1 MIKYDLS
8 DIFGITIFIVLF
20 FEVWKVSYSL
30 MCPISLIVP
39 LFILIIIGAS
49 FYGIK
54 LQQRECFREC
64 FFEKKSFISRIL
76 SNKLFIIIIYT
87 FVSIA
92 LTISTIYLMLQYTHE
107 MTKYLVAYIFFLY
120 SFYRIIIG
128 VIKGIVRDKFLLL
141 FAKEIT
147 SKITSL
153 FAVVGYLYI
162 LVNQT
167 LPKYL
172 SENFLETIRNAS
184 NTVGSECILIDYI
197 LRLKTE
203 IDSTL
208 LWVVNDTT
216 NQMHDHVVMGS
227 VWAVL
232 VLINSLAIIGINT
245 LILEVIYL
253 KLKGRFE

>member
-1 MIKYDLS
+1 MIKHDLF
-8 DIFGITIFIVLF
+8 DMFGITVFIVIF

-30 MCPISLIVP
+30 ICPVSLIVP

-87 FVSIA
+87 FVAIA

-107 MTKYLVAYIFFLY
+107 MTKYLIAYIIFLY
-120 SFYRIIIG
+120 SFYRIVTG
-128 VIKGIVRDKFLLL
+128 FIKGIVRDKFLLL

-147 SKITSL
+147 GKITSL
-153 FAVVGYLYI
+153 FAVAGYLYI
-162 LVNQT
+162 SINQT
-167 LPKYL
+167 LPRYL

-197 LRLKTE
+197 LRLQIK
-203 IDSTL
+203 IDSAL
-208 LWVVNDTT
+208 LWIVNEVT
-216 NQMHDHVVMGS
+216 NQMHDHVVAGS

-232 VLINSLAIIGINT
+232 ILINSLAIIGINK

>member
-1 MIKYDLS
+1 MIKYDMF
-8 DIFGITIFIVLF
+8 DMFGITIFIVLF
-20 FEVWKVSYSL
+20 FELWKVSYSL
-30 MCPISLIVP
+30 ICPISLVVP

-54 LQQRECFREC
+54 LQQRECFKEC

-87 FVSIA
+87 FISIA

-107 MTKYLVAYIFFLY
+107 MTKYLIVYIIFLY
-120 SFYRIIIG
+120 SFYRIITEI
-128 VIKGIVRDKFLLL
+128 IKGIVRDKFLLL

-147 SKITSL
+147 GKITSF
-153 FAVVGYLYI
+153 FAVAGYLYI
-162 LVNQT
+162 LINQT
-167 LPKYL
+167 LPRYL

-184 NTVGSECILIDYI
+184 NTVNSECILIDYI
-197 LRLKTE
+197 LRLKIE
-203 IDSTL
+203 IDSAL

-216 NQMHDHVVMGS
+216 NQMYNPVVVGS
-227 VWAVL
+227 VWAVF
-232 VLINSLAIIGINT
+232 VLIGSLAIIGINT